1 MLSLL
6 KQLGVVALEQSSE
19 SVEIGRGEQDPHTEG
34 EMAEVRQTQTTEAH
48 MPVPEGVACGGF
60 GSDSVAPPK
69 GHSGVALVWLWRPVV
84 EGVARP
90 RYPPG

>member
-1 MLSLL
+1 
-6 KQLGVVALEQSSE
+6 
-19 SVEIGRGEQDPHTEG
+19 
-34 EMAEVRQTQTTEAH
+34 

-69 GHSGVALVWLWRPVV
+69 GHSGVALVRLWRPVV
-84 EGVARP
+84 EGVARL